1 MGLIY
6 MDILSIFEVEIMI
19 HINKKIL
26 TVCVGMFWA
35 LLPVMAQDVNTTADS
50 NLNSD
55 GIVSESEEENNKFGL
70 NDQVDLGF
78 IKRDKKGVVGAASFV
93 NPSEILKYDQS
104 QYVPDAI
111 SGRITGL
118 QGGTSIRAMGNAL
131 VVIDGIPGRSMDL
144 ITMEEVEQITVL
156 KDANAVALYGAMAR
170 NGVIVITTKRGVV
183 GKNKMSVVVNAGMRD
198 PVIMPKYLG
207 SADYMEYYNE
217 ASLNDG
223 TAAENLPYSQ
233 ELIDATRSGSNPYR
247 YPDVDFGSDEYIKP
261 LTYYVNALTN
271 FRGGTENTKYFINL
285 GYNYNESIYKLDN
298 ETGNN
303 RFNVRANID
312 FKINDWIKSTLD
324 VMGMVGASKN
334 AHNNLLAANAT
345 FRPNMY
351 SPVLPIS
358 MMDTQNEALMG
369 IVDAASKYNGH
380 ILGVSQAF
388 QGTTPYANAIA
399 GGYRKDMTRI
409 SQVNNQIDFDLSGIT
424 EGLTARTYLSFDF
437 YNQYGLSI
445 DNQYAT
451 YQPTWAGD
459 TIVSLTKFGQ
469 DQKDQ
474 EEDVNTNIFG
484 VRYGFYGLINYEK
497 QINDDHDINV
507 SFLGFA
513 NQTEW
518 KDLVQPLKFAHLGL
532 NFSYAFK
539 NKILADFSGAYSN
552 SAKLAEGHRGAFS
565 PTVGLAYVLTEESFI
580 ENVSWLNYLKLRG
593 SYGLIN
599 SDLGINEYF
608 LYDSE
613 YARAGSWYGWADTYN
628 EQSTVILKG
637 ENDDLENELR
647 DDINLGFEAIMF
659 DNLWVEANYFKT
671 AYDKQITRL
680 STPYPDYY
688 SSFRPYGNF
697 NTDTYTGFEVGAAY
711 MISAGKFGANIGARY
726 LYTDSERTKV
736 DEKYEDA
743 YQYRQGTAVDAIWG
757 LEDLGYY
764 SESDFN
770 DDGTLIESLPT
781 PSWGS
786 VQPGDI
792 KYADQNNDEIVDSRD
807 YVNIGRWVSPHNFSS
822 DLTFTYGRLNL
833 FVLMSGATG
842 NDGVKSGSYFR
853 VEGQDKYSEV
863 VMGRWTPQT
872 AGSATFPRLS
882 TQDNQNNF
890 SQTSTF
896 WLYDQAYFAINRA
909 QLTYELPQQFVDSF
923 SVYAACSN
931 VATFG
936 PNADIRQLRVGTEPN
951 YRYYTLGL
959 RMKF

>member
-1 MGLIY
+1 
-6 MDILSIFEVEIMI
+6 MI
-19 HINKKIL
+19 HINKKII
-26 TVCVGMFWA
+26 TVCLGMLWA
-35 LLPVMAQDVNTTADS
+35 LLPVMAQDVNTATDS
-50 NLNSD
+50 NLNPD
-55 GIVSESEEENNKFGL
+55 GIESESEEESYKFGL
-70 NDQVDLGF
+70 DEEVDLGF
-78 IKRDKKGVVGAASFV
+78 IKKNKKGVVGAASFV
-93 NPSEILKYDQS
+93 NPTEILRYDQS

-118 QGGTSIRAMGNAL
+118 QWGNSVRGMGDAL

-156 KDANAVALYGAMAR
+156 KDANAVALYGSMAR
-170 NGVIVITTKRGVV
+170 NGVIVVTTKRGVV
-183 GKNKMSVVVNAGMRD
+183 GKNKMNVVVNAGMRD
-198 PVIMPKYLG
+198 PIIMPNYLG

-233 ELIDATRSGSNPYR
+233 ELIDATRSGSNPYK

-298 ETGNN
+298 ETGNH

-334 AHNNLLAANAT
+334 AHTQLLEANAT
-345 FRPNMY
+345 FRPNLY
-351 SPVLPIS
+351 SPTLPLS
-358 MMDTQNEALMG
+358 MMDEQNEALMG
-369 IVDAASKYNGH
+369 MVDAASKYNGH

-445 DNQYAT
+445 DNQFAT
-451 YQPTWAGD
+451 YEPVWTD
-459 TIVSLTKFGQ
+459 NTIVDLNKFGQ

-474 EEDVNTNIFG
+474 EEGVNTNIFG
-484 VRYGFYGLINYEK
+484 IRYGFYGLINYEK

-507 SFLGFA
+507 TFLGFA

-552 SAKLAEGHRGAFS
+552 SVKLAEGHRGAFS
-565 PTVGLAYVLTEESFI
+565 PTFGLAYVLTEESFM

-599 SDLGINEYF
+599 SDLGINADALGVDSEYF

-637 ENDDLENELR
+637 QNDDLENELR
-647 DDINLGFEAIMF
+647 DDINFGFEAIMF
-659 DNLWVEANYFKT
+659 DNLWIEANYFKT
-671 AYDKQITRL
+671 AFDNKLTRL

-688 SSFRPYGNF
+688 SSFRPYGNY
-697 NTDTYTGFEVGAAY
+697 NTDTYTGFEIGAAY
-711 MISAGKFGANIGARY
+711 MISSGKFGANIGVRY

-736 DEKYEDA
+736 DEKYENA
-743 YQYRQGTAVDAIWG
+743 YQYRKGTSVDAIWG
-757 LEDLGYY
+757 LEDLGFY

-770 DDGTLIESLPT
+770 EDGTLIESLPT
-781 PSWGS
+781 PSWGT
-786 VQPGDI
+786 VQPGDL
-792 KYADQNNDEIVDSRD
+792 KYADQNNDAIVDSRD
-807 YVNIGRWVSPHNFSS
+807 QVQIGRWRAPHNFSS
-822 DLTFTYGRLNL
+822 DLTFTYGRLAL
-833 FVLMSGATG
+833 FVLMSGEMGSEG
-842 NDGVKSGSYFR
+842 NKREEDRFGSYFT
-853 VEGQDKYSEV
+853 VQGQDKYSEV
-863 VMGRWTPQT
+863 VEGRWTPQT
-872 AGSATFPRLS
+872 ASSATFPRLS

-909 QLTYELPQQFVDSF
+909 QLTYEMPQQFVDSF
-923 SVYAACSN
+923 SIYAACSN

-936 PNADIRQLRVGTEPN
+936 PNADIRQLRIGTEPN